1 MLNGADLFARELT
14 AAIDAS
20 TLKISTVFIAGWD
33 HWSEQSAARFGR
45 RAHGHFGRG
54 FVLVDPADRN
64 SPVYVTRLD
73 GAPPSLCQEV
83 SVYQPER
90 EAVLVSQD
98 ADALIVRRIRID
110 LQQ

>member
-1 MLNGADLFARELT
+1 MF
-14 AAIDAS
+14 
-20 TLKISTVFIAGWD
+20 ISGWD
-33 HWSEQSAARFGR
+33 HWNEQSAAQFGR

-90 EAVLVSQD
+90 EAVLVCQD

>member
-1 MLNGADLFARELT
+1 
-14 AAIDAS
+14 
-20 TLKISTVFIAGWD
+20 VFIAEWD
-33 HWSEQSAARFGR
+33 HWSDQSAARFGR

-54 FVLVDPADRN
+54 FVLVDPSDGN

-83 SVYQPER
+83 SVYQPEH
-90 EAVLVSQD
+90 EAVVVSQD
-98 ADALIVRRIRID
+98 AGALIVRRIRID

>member
-1 MLNGADLFARELT
+1 
-14 AAIDAS
+14 
-20 TLKISTVFIAGWD
+20 VFISGWD
-33 HWSEQSAARFGR
+33 HWNEQSAAQFGR

-54 FVLVDPADRN
+54 FVLVDPADQN

-90 EAVLVSQD
+90 EAVLVCQD